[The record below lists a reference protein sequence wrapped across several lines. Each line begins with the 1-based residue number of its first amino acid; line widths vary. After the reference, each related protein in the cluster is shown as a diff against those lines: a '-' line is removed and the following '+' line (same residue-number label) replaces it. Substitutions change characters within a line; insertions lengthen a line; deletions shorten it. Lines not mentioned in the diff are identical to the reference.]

1 VIRARGT
8 VPGLAVIAGPFPA
21 RPGPR
26 GAAACQC
33 GNAKADQG
41 HDGDM
46 RDGMVGA
53 QDTRHDGLAQ
63 TDAASLR
70 NRAPHKAGDIALTL
84 RKTCQ

>member
-1 VIRARGT
+1 
-8 VPGLAVIAGPFPA
+8 
-21 RPGPR
+21 
-26 GAAACQC
+26 
-33 GNAKADQG
+33 
-41 HDGDM
+41 M

-53 QDTRHDGLAQ
+53 QDTRHDGLAL